1 MKFFFILRQT
11 FSNLWRER
19 TPVTATILTIC
30 IALTILV
37 SLFEI
42 SVVLFDQ
49 LDDLKRNMV
58 VEVYL
63 KDNINQSQINSI
75 ENKLHD
81 YPSVERLRFISK
93 TKAAEIFKIE
103 FGEDIM
109 DILDENPLPVSF
121 EVGLYKSYNKPEY
134 LAEFKKEIEAVT
146 GVDEVHYRHAVIEKL
161 ENLTEAVAVGGVFVL
176 LILILAMNL
185 LIRNTL
191 KLSVYSR
198 RRQISIMKIL
208 GAGNLFIR
216 SPFILEGAIEGF
228 LGGLLSAIF
237 LVFAHKFVESFFPLL
252 NISRHMYETISFLTI
267 CIGTI
272 IGFASSAGS
281 VGTFVNKIFSKK

>member
-1 MKFFFILRQT
+1 MDYK
-11 FSNLWRER
+11 ER
-19 TPVTATILTIC
+19 
-30 IALTILV
+30 
-37 SLFEI
+37 
-42 SVVLFDQ
+42 
-49 LDDLKRNMV
+49 N
-58 VEVYL
+58 EV
-63 KDNINQSQINSI
+63 I
-75 ENKLHD
+75 
-81 YPSVERLRFISK
+81 R
-93 TKAAEIFKIE
+93 
-103 FGEDIM
+103 
-109 DILDENPLPVSF
+109 
-121 EVGLYKSYNKPEY
+121 
-134 LAEFKKEIEAVT
+134 AEFKKEIEAVA